1 MGTSLSGLT
10 PATTFDGLLKVGD
23 NDPLTA
29 ILKAISTGDGTDTIL
44 SLSNS
49 ALKIG
54 GDTEI
59 DSSELNA
66 LIVKRNGTELLKSDG
81 SGLNGALIFTG
92 NLTNKFSLG
101 VRGNDFNI
109 WDGSYLGGGDLRFSI
124 LADGK
129 TAIGAQTPTAQ
140 LHIKGSGNDATTT
153 SLLVQNSAGN
163 DLFSIKDNGLFTFK
177 DDGGG
182 DALTIE
188 NGSNIS
194 QIRYNDNLWLGS
206 SHGTY
211 VPTLKIDRL
220 NGLSVETN
228 SGSLLNLLYTNGNL
242 GIGETTPTAR
252 LHVKGSGNSSAT
264 NAFFVENSTGNDLF
278 RVVDNGLIYMSNDN
292 YIFSNSQSQFN
303 NKLGIGTTPDSSTQ
317 LHVKGSGNDNTT
329 TSLLVQ
335 NSDGAQ
341 LFKVSDFGYSE
352 FNQNA
357 TFYSNIY
364 ISGSIIGA
372 AATKIGIG
380 GPIPAS
386 TQAYIKGSGATS
398 ATTALLV
405 QNSAGTRIMEAQ
417 DGGNIFFGA
426 SASHYLQNGYNWFG
440 SYYFLNTQTFR
451 GALQNDLGS
460 VKISDDLNVGGN
472 ADNDTGVRLQV
483 KGSGNDA
490 TTTALLVEN
499 SAGTQLF
506 KIFDDG
512 NIRIGDSIANKETHF
527 RKFRI
532 TDASIF
538 PLSSGNLGENDNTAR
553 HYGNI
558 YSLGVTHIT
567 DNTTSSTTLDAS
579 AKLQVDSTTQGFLPP
594 RMTDAER
601 DAITNPAAGLMIYDT
616 SNNQMNY
623 WNGSTW
629 IAF

>member
-10 PATTFDGLLKVGD
+10 PATTFDGLLKTSD
-23 NDPLTA
+23 NDALDAT
-29 ILKAISTGDGTDTIL
+29 LKTIGTGDGTDSVLQL
-44 SLSNS
+44 SDSALQIGGTFNVDGGIATFKGVGSSYLTSSFIIKNS
-49 ALKIG
+49 A
-54 GDTEI
+54 DAEI
-59 DSSELNA
+59 FRVRDDGQIYATYISAQSVNASSYA
-66 LIVKRNGTELLKSDG
+66 LY
-81 SGLNGALIFTG
+81 GA
-92 NLTNKFSLG
+92 
-101 VRGNDFNI
+101 DYAPNI
-109 WDGSYLGGGDLRFSI
+109 RVN
-124 LADGK
+124 
-129 TAIGAQTPTAQ
+129 
-140 LHIKGSGNDATTT
+140 IKGSGATSATT
-153 SLLVQNSAGN
+153 SLLVQNSAGT
-163 DLFSIKDNGLFTFK
+163 DIFKVKDNEYVEFSSAKWYTY
-177 DDGGG
+177 
-182 DALTIE
+182 LT
-188 NGSNIS
+188 SNIS
-194 QIRYNDNLWLGS
+194 FLRKTGAGS
-206 SHGTY
+206 MALY
-211 VPTLKIDRL
+211 IDASNFL
-220 NGLSVETN
+220 QLS
-228 SGSLLNLLYTNGNL
+228 
-242 GIGETTPTAR
+242 
-252 LHVKGSGNSSAT
+252 
-264 NAFFVENSTGNDLF
+264 STG
-278 RVVDNGLIYMSNDN
+278 VS
-292 YIFSNSQSQFN
+292 
-303 NKLGIGTTPDSSTQ
+303 IG
-317 LHVKGSGNDNTT
+317 K
-329 TSLLVQ
+329 
-335 NSDGAQ
+335 
-341 LFKVSDFGYSE
+341 Y
-352 FNQNA
+352 NA
-357 TFYSNIY
+357 TAKLDI
-364 ISGSIIGA
+364 
-372 AATKIGIG
+372 
-380 GPIPAS
+380 
-386 TQAYIKGSGATS
+386 QGSGATS

>member
-1 MGTSLSGLT
+1 MI
-10 PATTFDGLLKVGD
+10 VG
-23 NDPLTA
+23 
-29 ILKAISTGDGTDTIL
+29 STGG
-44 SLSNS
+44 
-49 ALKIG
+49 
-54 GDTEI
+54 
-59 DSSELNA
+59 
-66 LIVKRNGTELLKSDG
+66 
-81 SGLNGALIFTG
+81 
-92 NLTNKFSLG
+92 
-101 VRGNDFNI
+101 
-109 WDGSYLGGGDLRFSI
+109 
-124 LADGK
+124 
-129 TAIGAQTPTAQ
+129 P
-140 LHIKGSGNDATTT
+140 
-153 SLLVQNSAGN
+153 
-163 DLFSIKDNGLFTFK
+163 
-177 DDGGG
+177 
-182 DALTIE
+182 
-188 NGSNIS
+188 
-194 QIRYNDNLWLGS
+194 
-206 SHGTY
+206 
-211 VPTLKIDRL
+211 
-220 NGLSVETN
+220 N
-228 SGSLLNLLYTNGNL
+228 SG
-242 GIGETTPTAR
+242 
-252 LHVKGSGNSSAT
+252 V
-264 NAFFVENSTGNDLF
+264 
-278 RVVDNGLIYMSNDN
+278 
-292 YIFSNSQSQFN
+292 QF
-303 NKLGIGTTPDSSTQ
+303 Q
-317 LHVKGSGNDNTT
+317 V
-329 TSLLVQ
+329 
-335 NSDGAQ
+335 
-341 LFKVSDFGYSE
+341 
-352 FNQNA
+352 
-357 TFYSNIY
+357 
-364 ISGSIIGA
+364 
-372 AATKIGIG
+372 
-380 GPIPAS
+380 
-386 TQAYIKGSGATS
+386 KGSGATS